1 MKKIMRTY
9 IIIWAMLLI
18 ISLILIFALPS
29 IWIYYTGFINIKPQ
43 DIGIPNEAVAII
55 TKGINIADNL
65 LPKHLRVAD
74 IAKMALSYMTAYVPA
89 DFPENNLPVKFWGSV
104 IFVVFLYIEN
114 LIITIKTLKKIQT
127 TEDAYYNIPIIG
139 QSIFCLI
146 VGVAIALLVVINDKI
161 YYVMAIVAYLIL
173 IMISLLI
180 LLGVSTVKD
189 YIYGIDVENKAK
201 TLFIKEIKQQSEIL
215 YNMLDSNECKKKLK
229 MFIDEVNYS
238 TKTSNKN
245 TFEIEKNI
253 LEEIKSLK
261 LKIKENNE
269 ISILKEIDELFKML
283 NERNILVKS

>member
-114 LIITIKTLKKIQT
+114 LIITIKTLKKIQN
-127 TEDAYYNIPIIG
+127 TEDAFYNIPIIG
-139 QSIFCLI
+139 QSVFCLI
-146 VGVAIALLVVINDKI
+146 VGVAVALLVVINDKI

-180 LLGVSTVKD
+180 LLGISTIKD
-189 YIYGIDVENKAK
+189 YIYGVDVENKTK
-201 TLFIKEIKQQSEIL
+201 TQLIKDIKQQSEIVYSL
-215 YNMLDSNECKKKLK
+215 IYDEESKEKLK
-229 MFIDEVNYS
+229 KFIDEVNYS
-238 TKTSNKN
+238 SKASKEN
-245 TFEIEKNI
+245 TIGIENNI
-253 LEEIKSLK
+253 LDEINLLKS
-261 LKIKENNE
+261 KIKEN
-269 ISILKEIDELFKML
+269 SQTSYAKEIDRLFTML
-283 NERNILVKS
+283 NQRNILAKS